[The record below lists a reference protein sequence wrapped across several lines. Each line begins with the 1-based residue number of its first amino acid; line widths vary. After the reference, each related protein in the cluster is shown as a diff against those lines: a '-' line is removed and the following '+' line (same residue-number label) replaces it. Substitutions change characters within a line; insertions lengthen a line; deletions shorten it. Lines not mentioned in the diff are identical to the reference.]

1 MYITK
6 RQKMKRL
13 FKKSRKLRKK
23 IYGGNAVKNENSNTV
38 ITNNSSNNSN
48 NSNSNTDNPTN
59 DNQGIFDIAGEKVSH
74 FAESTGSYLK
84 NKGLRLLGLQ
94 PIKQSEQ
101 DLNQT
106 NNVNTAV
113 GNISESA
120 SGIVSDVAN
129 VVNKTSAA
137 VIENV
142 NEVLGS
148 PQVNESVRQSAERT
162 EAIAENLLETF
173 NEKLSTP
180 EFKEQLSKSFDNVAD
195 YAEIGVKAMNKPID
209 SAIDKIN
216 EAGTK
221 AISGVAS
228 GAVKVGTDL
237 LASVPYVGAVVDL
250 GKAINDGSKA
260 VGSVI
265 ESGSEATEA
274 IAELVGDTSEN
285 LKQGIE
291 ELKEKKRE
299 AEKIMNRTNSS
310 ISDFENPSK
319 KIANS
324 LSNASPSL
332 PKKNIN
338 GILKGGNTKKRI
350 KKHKH
355 KSKRVRFSDYY

>member
-1 MYITK
+1 MHITK

-23 IYGGNAVKNENSNTV
+23 IYGGDALKNNNVTNIDKTGNSN
-38 ITNNSSNNSN
+38 
-48 NSNSNTDNPTN
+48 
-59 DNQGIFDIAGEKVSH
+59 NQGIFDIAGERVSQ

-84 NKGLRLLGLQ
+84 NKGLRILGLQ

-101 DLNQT
+101 ELNQA
-106 NNVNTAV
+106 NQVNTTV
-113 GNISESA
+113 SNISNSA
-120 SGIVSDVAN
+120 SGIVSDLAN
-129 VVNKTSAA
+129 VVNKTSLA

-162 EAIAENLLETF
+162 EAIAENLLGTF
-173 NEKLSTP
+173 NEKLNTP
-180 EFKEQLSKSFDNVAD
+180 ELKEQLSETFDNVAD

-209 SAIDKIN
+209 SAIDKLN

-221 AISGVAS
+221 AISGVTS

-274 IAELVGDTSEN
+274 IAELLGDTSEN
-285 LKQGIE
+285 LKQGIQ
-291 ELKEKKRE
+291 ELKEKKME
-299 AEKIMNRTNSS
+299 GEKIMNRTNNS

-319 KIANS
+319 TLINS
-324 LSNASPSL
+324 LPNTESSL
-332 PKKNIN
+332 PKKSTN

-350 KKHKH
+350 KKNKH
-355 KSKRVRFSDYY
+355 KSKRVRFCDYY